1 MSWIFNLQTLL
12 YYSVQGSDTRAR
24 TQKNPVGFFG

>member
-1 MSWIFNLQTLL
+1 MTAVLICLTDL
-12 YYSVQGSDTRAR
+12 QGSDTRAR